1 MNGGVGSPW
10 SQDNIDSLKEFFQKT
25 EEDAVHGF
33 LCDFFELLLIFRKTI
48 SETKTCHLF
57 LVILRATKEFIETY
71 GNFKPT
77 GELIID
83 SDLIGDVLDY
93 LRSESLARLNSS

>member
-1 MNGGVGSPW
+1 LNGGVGSPW

-48 SETKTCHLF
+48 SET
-57 LVILRATKEFIETY
+57 
-71 GNFKPT
+71 
-77 GELIID
+77 
-83 SDLIGDVLDY
+83 
-93 LRSESLARLNSS
+93 